1 MPGMFRVRGVYTTTK
16 TQIICRTVSDK
27 RHKIIAEVRLIVVA
41 GLPRNQLWG
50 SVRLSEDEKPSQA
63 AHW

>member
-1 MPGMFRVRGVYTTTK
+1 MPGMFRVRAEYTTTK

-41 GLPRNQLWG
+41 ALLCDPRPIDWLGGVNPVQG
-50 SVRLSEDEKPSQA
+50 VVQPF
-63 AHW
+63 